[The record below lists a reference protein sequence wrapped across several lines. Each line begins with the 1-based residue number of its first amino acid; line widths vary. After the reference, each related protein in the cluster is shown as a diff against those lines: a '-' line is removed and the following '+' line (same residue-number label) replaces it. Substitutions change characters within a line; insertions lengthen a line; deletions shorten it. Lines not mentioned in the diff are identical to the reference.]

1 MNHLGM
7 RLAAALS
14 GGLLVATL
22 GACGGGSTVD
32 DDASG
37 GGGGTAPPLVTVD
50 AGYVS
55 AVDQLGLPIALEI
68 GAFEE
73 QGLDVRLADPFPT
86 GVDSLNAL
94 QAGDVDFVQVGT
106 PAIGAAQRGLD
117 LVLLGN
123 YSGSASKRA
132 IDDTMAVVAR
142 PGSGISGADLT
153 TLRGKRIGVS
163 VGSIN
168 HLYLIGLLQEL
179 QVPVGEVEIVNTAP
193 PDMPVALQTSGID
206 AAIVW
211 DPWPITIRQQVPG
224 SEEVVR
230 GGGYIPYVGY
240 IVALREFVEQNPD
253 VVERFLTARAAADK
267 WMRDNPEDA
276 AEAATRW
283 LPGTELAVAQE
294 AMQYNVAQLD
304 PRFSACNYV
313 ALDTVAQMLAE
324 QGVTQPGFTVGDR
337 FLPGPITSVAAGS
350 PDLFEDLPPI
360 PDAARVD
367 DGFSYD
373 RDAALAACPAT

>member
-1 MNHLGM
+1 MSHLN
-7 RLAAALS
+7 RLAALA
-14 GGLLVATL
+14 GGPLVLLLA
-22 GACGGGSTVD
+22 ACGSGATVD
-32 DDASG
+32 EDATG
-37 GGGGTAPPLVTVD
+37 GDAPQLVTVD

-55 AVDQLGLPIALEI
+55 AVDQIGLPIALEI

-73 QGLDVRLADPFPT
+73 QGLDVRLSQPFPT

-94 QAGDVDFVQVGT
+94 QAGEVDFVQVGT

-117 LVLLGN
+117 IVLLGN
-123 YSGSASKRA
+123 YSGSATRRA
-132 IDDTMAVVAR
+132 VDDTMAVVTR
-142 PGSGISGADLT
+142 PDSGISGADLT
-153 TLRGKRIGVS
+153 TVRGKRVGVS

-168 HLYLIGLLQEL
+168 HLYLIGLLQAL
-179 QVPVGEVEIVNTAP
+179 QIPVAEVEIVNTAP

-211 DPWPITIRQQVPG
+211 DPWPITIQQQVPG
-224 SEEVVR
+224 AEQVVR

-240 IVALREFVEQNPD
+240 IVAMRDFVEQNPD
-253 VVERFLTARAAADK
+253 VVERFLTARAVADR
-267 WMRDNPEDA
+267 WMRDNPDQA

-283 LPGTELAVAQE
+283 LPGTELGVAQQ

-324 QGVTQPGFTVGDR
+324 QGVTQPGFAVADR
-337 FLPGPITSVAAGS
+337 FVPGPITTVMAER
-350 PDLFEDLPPI
+350 PELFDDLPAI
-360 PDAARVD
+360 PEAARIGAD
-367 DGFSYD
+367 FAYD
-373 RDAALAACPAT
+373 RDAALAACPTT

>member
-1 MNHLGM
+1 MNHLS
-7 RLAAALS
+7 RLAVLV
-14 GGLLVATL
+14 GGPLVLLLA
-22 GACGGGSTVD
+22 ACGGGATVEE
-32 DDASG
+32 DATG
-37 GGGGTAPPLVTVD
+37 GAAPQLVTVD

-73 QGLDVRLADPFPT
+73 QGLDVRLSQPFPT

-94 QAGDVDFVQVGT
+94 QAGEVDFVQVGT

-123 YSGSASKRA
+123 YSGSATKRA
-132 IDDTMAVVAR
+132 VDDTMAVVAR
-142 PGSGISGADLT
+142 PGSGISSDDLA

-163 VGSIN
+163 IGSIN
-168 HLYLIGLLQEL
+168 HLYLIGLLQDL
-179 QVPVGEVEIVNTAP
+179 QIPVSDVEVVNTAP

-211 DPWPITIRQQVPG
+211 DPWPITIRVQVEG
-224 SEEVVR
+224 AEQVVR

-240 IVALREFVEQNPD
+240 IVAMREFVEQNPD
-253 VVERFLTARAAADK
+253 VVERFLTARAAADR
-267 WMRDNPEDA
+267 WMRDNPDEA

-283 LPGTELAVAQE
+283 LPGTELGVAQE

-324 QGVTQPGFTVGDR
+324 QGVTQPGFEVADR
-337 FLPGPITSVAAGS
+337 FVPGPITTVMSKR
-350 PDLFEDLPPI
+350 PELFDDLPEI
-360 PDAARVD
+360 PEAARIGP
-367 DGFSYD
+367 GFTYD

>member
-1 MNHLGM
+1 MSHLN
-7 RLAAALS
+7 RLAVLA
-14 GGLLVATL
+14 GGPLVLLLA
-22 GACGGGSTVD
+22 ACGSGATVD
-32 DDASG
+32 EDATG
-37 GGGGTAPPLVTVD
+37 GDAPQLVTVD

-55 AVDQLGLPIALEI
+55 AVDQIGLPIALEI

-73 QGLDVRLADPFPT
+73 QGLDVRLSQPFPT

-94 QAGDVDFVQVGT
+94 QAGEVDFVQVGT

-117 LVLLGN
+117 IVLLGN
-123 YSGSASKRA
+123 YSGSATRRA
-132 IDDTMAVVAR
+132 VDDTMAVVTR
-142 PGSGISGADLT
+142 PDSGISGADLT
-153 TLRGKRIGVS
+153 TVRGKRVGVS

-168 HLYLIGLLQEL
+168 HLYLIGLLQAL
-179 QVPVGEVEIVNTAP
+179 QIPVAEVEIVNTAP

-211 DPWPITIRQQVPG
+211 DPWPITIQQQVPG
-224 SEEVVR
+224 AEQVVR

-240 IVALREFVEQNPD
+240 IVAMRDFVEQNPD
-253 VVERFLTARAAADK
+253 VVERFLTARAVADR
-267 WMRDNPEDA
+267 WMRDNPDQA

-283 LPGTELAVAQE
+283 LPGTELGVAQQ

-324 QGVTQPGFTVGDR
+324 QGVTQPGFAVADR
-337 FLPGPITSVAAGS
+337 FVPGPITTVMAER
-350 PDLFEDLPPI
+350 PELFDDLPAI
-360 PDAARVD
+360 PEAARIGAD
-367 DGFSYD
+367 FAYD
-373 RDAALAACPAT
+373 RDAALAACPTT

>member
-1 MNHLGM
+1 MMSHHSM
-7 RLAAALS
+7 RRLAVMAAAP
-14 GGLLVATL
+14 LVAL
-22 GACGGGSTVD
+22 LAACGGGATVD
-32 DDASG
+32 DDATG
-37 GGGGTAPPLVTVD
+37 GQTAQLVTVD

-55 AVDQLGLPIALEI
+55 AVDQIGLPIALEV

-73 QGLDVRLADPFPT
+73 QGLDVRLAQPFPT

-94 QAGDVDFVQVGT
+94 QAGEVDFVQVGT

-123 YSGSASKRA
+123 YSGSASRRA

-142 PGSGISGADLT
+142 PGSGIIGDDLA

-179 QVPVGEVEIVNTAP
+179 QIPMSEVELVNTAP

-211 DPWPITIRQQVPG
+211 DPWPITIREQVEG
-224 SEEVVR
+224 AEEVVR

-240 IVALREFVEQNPD
+240 IVAMREFVEQNPD

-267 WMRDNPEDA
+267 WMRDNPDKA

-283 LPGTELAVAQE
+283 LPGTELGVAQE

-304 PRFSACNYV
+304 PRFSACNY
-313 ALDTVAQMLAE
+313 AAMDTVAQLLAE
-324 QGVTQPGFTVGDR
+324 QGVTQPGFEVADR
-337 FLPGPITSVAAGS
+337 FVPGPITTVMSER
-350 PDLFEDLPPI
+350 PELFDDLPAI
-360 PDAARVD
+360 PEAAHIGA
-367 DGFSYD
+367 GFAYD
-373 RDAALAACPAT
+373 RDAALAACPAA

>member
-1 MNHLGM
+1 MNQLST
-7 RLAAALS
+7 RRVAVLA
-14 GGLLVATL
+14 GGPLVVLLA
-22 GACGGGSTVD
+22 ACGGGSTVD

-37 GGGGTAPPLVTVD
+37 GGGTAQLVTVD

-73 QGLDVRLADPFPT
+73 QGLDVRLSQPFPT

-94 QAGDVDFVQVGT
+94 QAGEVDFIQVGT

-123 YSGSASKRA
+123 YSGSASRRA
-132 IDDTMAVVAR
+132 VDDTMAVVAR
-142 PGSGISGADLT
+142 PDSGISGGDLT

-179 QVPVGEVEIVNTAP
+179 QIPVSDVEVVNTAP

-211 DPWPITIRQQVPG
+211 DPWPITIREQVEG
-224 SEEVVR
+224 AEQVVR

-240 IVALREFVEQNPD
+240 IVAMREFVEQNPD
-253 VVERFLTARAAADK
+253 VVKRFLAARAAADR
-267 WMRDNPEDA
+267 WMRDNPDDA
-276 AEAATRW
+276 ADAATRW
-283 LPGTELAVAQE
+283 LPGTELGVAQE
-294 AMQYNVAQLD
+294 AMQYNGAQLD

-337 FLPGPITSVAAGS
+337 FVPGPITTLMADR
-350 PDLFEDLPPI
+350 PELFDDLPEI

-367 DGFSYD
+367 TGFAYD

>member
-1 MNHLGM
+1 MSHLS
-7 RLAAALS
+7 RLAVGPLAL
-14 GGLLVATL
+14 LLA
-22 GACGGGSTVD
+22 ACGGGATVD
-32 DDASG
+32 EDATG
-37 GGGGTAPPLVTVD
+37 GGAPQLVTVD

-73 QGLDVRLADPFPT
+73 QGLDVRLSQPFPT

-94 QAGDVDFVQVGT
+94 QAGEVDFVQVGT

-123 YSGSASKRA
+123 YSGSASRRA
-132 IDDTMAVVAR
+132 VDDTMAVVAR
-142 PGSGISGADLT
+142 PGSGISGDDLT
-153 TLRGKRIGVS
+153 TLRGRRIGVS
-163 VGSIN
+163 IGSIN
-168 HLYLIGLLQEL
+168 HLYLIGLLQDL
-179 QVPVGEVEIVNTAP
+179 QIPVSEVEVVNTAP

-211 DPWPITIRQQVPG
+211 DPWPITIREQVEG
-224 SEEVVR
+224 AEQVVR

-240 IVALREFVEQNPD
+240 IVAMREFVEQNPD
-253 VVERFLTARAAADK
+253 VVERFLTARAAADR
-267 WMRDNPEDA
+267 WMRDNPDDA

-283 LPGTELAVAQE
+283 LPGTELGVAQE

-324 QGVTQPGFTVGDR
+324 QGVTQPGFEVADR
-337 FLPGPITSVAAGS
+337 FVPGPITTVMSKR
-350 PDLFEDLPPI
+350 PELFDDLPEI
-360 PDAARVD
+360 PEAARIGPD
-367 DGFSYD
+367 FTYD
-373 RDAALAACPAT
+373 REAALAACPAT

>member
-1 MNHLGM
+1 MNH
-7 RLAAALS
+7 RKSHRVAALA
-14 GGLLVATL
+14 GTALLGLLA
-22 GACGGGSTVD
+22 ACGGGSTVD

-37 GGGGTAPPLVTVD
+37 GSAPQLVTVD

-55 AVDQLGLPIALEI
+55 AVDQIGLPIALEI

-73 QGLDVRLADPFPT
+73 QGLDVRLAQPFPT

-94 QAGDVDFVQVGT
+94 QAGEVDFVQVGT

-117 LVLLGN
+117 IVLLGN

-153 TLRGKRIGVS
+153 TLRGKRVGVS

-168 HLYLIGLLQEL
+168 HLYLIGLLQQL
-179 QVPVGEVEIVNTAP
+179 QMPVSEVEIVNTAP

-211 DPWPITIRQQVPG
+211 DPWPITITRQVQG

-230 GGGYIPYVGY
+230 GGGHIPYVGY
-240 IVALREFVEQNPD
+240 IVAMREFVEQNPD

-267 WMRDNPEDA
+267 WMRDNPEEA

-283 LPGTELAVAQE
+283 LPGTELEVAQQ
-294 AMQYNVAQLD
+294 AMGYNVAQLD
-304 PRFSACNYV
+304 PRFSACNY
-313 ALDTVAQMLAE
+313 AAMDTVAQLLAE
-324 QGVTQPGFTVGDR
+324 QGVTQPGFDVADR
-337 FLPGPITSVAAGS
+337 FVPGPITTVMAER
-350 PDLFEDLPPI
+350 PDLFDDLPAI
-360 PDAARVD
+360 PEAARIAAD
-367 DGFSYD
+367 FAYD
-373 RDAALAACPAT
+373 RDAALAACPAA

>member
-1 MNHLGM
+1 MSHHKM
-7 RLAAALS
+7 RRLAVAP
-14 GGLLVATL
+14 LVAL
-22 GACGGGSTVD
+22 LAACGGGATIG
-32 DDASG
+32 DDATG
-37 GGGGTAPPLVTVD
+37 GGQTAQLVTVD

-55 AVDQLGLPIALEI
+55 AVDQIGLPIALEI

-73 QGLDVRLADPFPT
+73 QGLDVRLAQPFPT

-94 QAGDVDFVQVGT
+94 QAGEVDFVQVGT

-123 YSGSASKRA
+123 YSGSASRRA

-142 PGSGISGADLT
+142 PGSGIGGADLT
-153 TLRGKRIGVS
+153 TLRGKRIGIS

-168 HLYLIGLLQEL
+168 HLYLIGLLQDL
-179 QVPVGEVEIVNTAP
+179 QIPVSEVELVNTAP

-211 DPWPITIRQQVPG
+211 DPWPITIREQVEG
-224 SEEVVR
+224 AEEVVR
-230 GGGYIPYVGY
+230 GGGHIPYVGY
-240 IVALREFVEQNPD
+240 IVAMREFAEQNPD
-253 VVERFLTARAAADK
+253 VVERFLAARAAADK
-267 WMRDNPEDA
+267 WMRDNPDKA

-283 LPGTELAVAQE
+283 LPGTELGVAQE

-304 PRFSACNYV
+304 PRFSACNY
-313 ALDTVAQMLAE
+313 AAMDTVAQLLTE
-324 QGVTQPGFTVGDR
+324 QGVTQPGFEVADR
-337 FLPGPITSVAAGS
+337 FVPGPITKILSER
-350 PDLFEDLPPI
+350 PDLFDDLPPI
-360 PDAARVD
+360 PEAARIGA
-367 DGFSYD
+367 GFTYD

>member
-1 MNHLGM
+1 MSHLS
-7 RLAAALS
+7 RLAVGPLV
-14 GGLLVATL
+14 LLLA
-22 GACGGGSTVD
+22 ACGGGATVD
-32 DDASG
+32 EDATG
-37 GGGGTAPPLVTVD
+37 GDAPQLVTVD

-73 QGLDVRLADPFPT
+73 QGLDVRLSQPFPT

-94 QAGDVDFVQVGT
+94 QAGEVDFVQVGT

-123 YSGSASKRA
+123 YSGSATKRA
-132 IDDTMAVVAR
+132 VDDTMAVVAR
-142 PGSGISGADLT
+142 PGSGISGDDLA

-163 VGSIN
+163 IGSIN
-168 HLYLIGLLQEL
+168 HLYLIGLLQDL
-179 QVPVGEVEIVNTAP
+179 QIPVSEVEVVNTAP

-211 DPWPITIRQQVPG
+211 DPWPITIREQVEG
-224 SEEVVR
+224 AEQVVR

-240 IVALREFVEQNPD
+240 IVAMREFVEQNPD
-253 VVERFLTARAAADK
+253 VVERFLTARAAADR
-267 WMRDNPEDA
+267 WMRDNPDEA

-283 LPGTELAVAQE
+283 LPGTELGVAQE

-324 QGVTQPGFTVGDR
+324 QGVTQPGFEVAER
-337 FLPGPITSVAAGS
+337 FVPGPITTVMAER
-350 PDLFEDLPPI
+350 PELFDDLPAI
-360 PDAARVD
+360 PEAARIGAD
-367 DGFSYD
+367 FAYD
-373 RDAALAACPAT
+373 REAALAACPTT

>member
-1 MNHLGM
+1 MSHLN
-7 RLAAALS
+7 RLAVLA
-14 GGLLVATL
+14 GGPLVLLLA
-22 GACGGGSTVD
+22 ACGSGATVD
-32 DDASG
+32 EDATG
-37 GGGGTAPPLVTVD
+37 GGAPQLVTVD

-55 AVDQLGLPIALEI
+55 AVDQIGLPIALEI

-73 QGLDVRLADPFPT
+73 QGLDVRLSQPFPT

-94 QAGDVDFVQVGT
+94 QAGEVDFVQVGT

-117 LVLLGN
+117 IVLLGN
-123 YSGSASKRA
+123 YSGSATRRA
-132 IDDTMAVVAR
+132 VDDTMAVVTR
-142 PGSGISGADLT
+142 PDSGISGADLT
-153 TLRGKRIGVS
+153 TVRGKRVGVS

-168 HLYLIGLLQEL
+168 HLYLIGLLQAL
-179 QVPVGEVEIVNTAP
+179 QIPVAEVEIVNTAP

-211 DPWPITIRQQVPG
+211 DPWPITIQQQVPG
-224 SEEVVR
+224 AEQVVR

-240 IVALREFVEQNPD
+240 IVAMRDFVEQNPD
-253 VVERFLTARAAADK
+253 VVERFLTARAVADR
-267 WMRDNPEDA
+267 WMRDNPDQA

-283 LPGTELAVAQE
+283 LPGTELGVAQQ

-324 QGVTQPGFTVGDR
+324 QGVTQPGFAVADR
-337 FLPGPITSVAAGS
+337 FVPGPITTVMAER
-350 PDLFEDLPPI
+350 PELFDDLPPI
-360 PDAARVD
+360 PEAARIGAD
-367 DGFSYD
+367 FAYD
-373 RDAALAACPAT
+373 RDAALAACPTT

>member
-1 MNHLGM
+1 MSHLN
-7 RLAAALS
+7 RLAVLA
-14 GGLLVATL
+14 GGPLVLLLA
-22 GACGGGSTVD
+22 ACGSGATVD
-32 DDASG
+32 EDATG
-37 GGGGTAPPLVTVD
+37 GDAPQLVTVD

-55 AVDQLGLPIALEI
+55 AVDQIGLPIALEI

-73 QGLDVRLADPFPT
+73 QGLDVRLSQPFPT

-94 QAGDVDFVQVGT
+94 QAGEVDFVQVGT

-117 LVLLGN
+117 IVLLGN
-123 YSGSASKRA
+123 YSGSATRRA
-132 IDDTMAVVAR
+132 VDDTMAVVTR
-142 PGSGISGADLT
+142 PDSGISGADLT
-153 TLRGKRIGVS
+153 TVRGKRVGVS

-168 HLYLIGLLQEL
+168 HLYLIGLLQAL
-179 QVPVGEVEIVNTAP
+179 QIPVAEVEIVNTAP

-211 DPWPITIRQQVPG
+211 DPWPITIQQQVPG
-224 SEEVVR
+224 AEQVVR

-240 IVALREFVEQNPD
+240 IVAMRDFVEQNPD
-253 VVERFLTARAAADK
+253 VVERFLTARAVADR
-267 WMRDNPEDA
+267 WMRDNPDEA

-283 LPGTELAVAQE
+283 LPGTELGVAQQ

-324 QGVTQPGFTVGDR
+324 QGVTQPGFAVADR
-337 FLPGPITSVAAGS
+337 FVPGPITTVMAER
-350 PDLFEDLPPI
+350 PELFDDLPAI
-360 PDAARVD
+360 PEAARIGAD
-367 DGFSYD
+367 FAYD
-373 RDAALAACPAT
+373 RDAALAACPTT

>member
-1 MNHLGM
+1 MNH
-7 RLAAALS
+7 RLTRRVAALAV
-14 GGLLVATL
+14 GPFVVLFA
-22 GACGGGSTVD
+22 ACGSGSTVD

-37 GGGGTAPPLVTVD
+37 GAAPQLVTVD

-55 AVDQLGLPIALEI
+55 AVDQIGLPVALEI

-73 QGLDVRLADPFPT
+73 QGLDVRLAQPFPT
-86 GVDSLNAL
+86 GVDSLGAL

-117 LVLLGN
+117 IVLLGN
-123 YSGSASKRA
+123 YSGSATKRA

-142 PGSGISGADLT
+142 PGSGISGADLA
-153 TLRGKRIGVS
+153 TLRGKRVGVS

-168 HLYLIGLLQEL
+168 HLYLIGLLQGL
-179 QVPVGEVEIVNTAP
+179 QIPVSAVEIVNTAP
-193 PDMPVALQTSGID
+193 PDMPVALQTAGID
-206 AAIVW
+206 AAIGW

-224 SEEVVR
+224 SEEIVR
-230 GGGYIPYVGY
+230 GGGHIPYVGY
-240 IVALREFVEQNPD
+240 IVAMREFVEQNPD
-253 VVERFLTARAAADK
+253 VVHRFLTARASADK
-267 WMRDNPEDA
+267 WMRDNPGEA

-337 FLPGPITSVAAGS
+337 FLPGPITTVMTDR
-350 PDLFEDLPPI
+350 PELFDDLPPI

-367 DGFSYD
+367 AGFAYD

>member
-1 MNHLGM
+1 VNH
-7 RLAAALS
+7 RKPHRAAALAAGAVMVLS
-14 GGLLVATL
+14 A
-22 GACGGGSTVD
+22 ACGGGATVD

-37 GGGGTAPPLVTVD
+37 GTAPQLVTVD

-73 QGLDVRLADPFPT
+73 QGLDVRLAQPFPT

-94 QAGDVDFVQVGT
+94 QAGEVDFVQVGT
-106 PAIGAAQRGLD
+106 PAIGAVQRGLD
-117 LVLLGN
+117 VVLLGS

-142 PGSGISGADLT
+142 PGSGISAADLA

-168 HLYLIGLLQEL
+168 HLYLIGLLNDL
-179 QVPVGEVEIVNTAP
+179 QIPVADVEIVNTAP
-193 PDMPVALQTSGID
+193 PDMPVALQTSGLD

-211 DPWPITIRQQVPG
+211 DPWPITIRQQVEG
-224 SEEVVR
+224 SEEIVR
-230 GGGYIPYVGY
+230 GGGHIPYVGY
-240 IVALREFVEQNPD
+240 IVAMREFVEQNPD
-253 VVERFLTARAAADK
+253 VVQRFLVARATADK
-267 WMRDNPEDA
+267 WMRDNPDEA

-283 LPGTELAVAQE
+283 LPGTEPAVAQE

-304 PRFSACNYV
+304 PRFSACNYT

-324 QGVTQPGFTVGDR
+324 QGVTQPGFTVDDR
-337 FLPGPITSVAAGS
+337 FVPGPITTVMAER
-350 PDLFEDLPPI
+350 PDLFDDLPPI
-360 PDAARVD
+360 PESARID
-367 DGFSYD
+367 DGYTYD
-373 RDAALAACPAT
+373 RDAALAACPAA

>member
-1 MNHLGM
+1 MSHLS
-7 RLAAALS
+7 RLAVGPLV
-14 GGLLVATL
+14 LLLA
-22 GACGGGSTVD
+22 ACGGGATVD
-32 DDASG
+32 EDATG
-37 GGGGTAPPLVTVD
+37 GGAPQLVTVD

-55 AVDQLGLPIALEI
+55 AVDQIGLPIALEI

-73 QGLDVRLADPFPT
+73 QGLDVRLSQPFPT

-94 QAGDVDFVQVGT
+94 QAGEVDFVQVGT

-123 YSGSASKRA
+123 YSGSASRRA
-132 IDDTMAVVAR
+132 VDDTMAVVAR
-142 PGSGISGADLT
+142 PGSGISGDDLA

-163 VGSIN
+163 IGSIN
-168 HLYLIGLLQEL
+168 HLYLIGLLQDL
-179 QVPVGEVEIVNTAP
+179 QIPVSEVEVVNTAP

-211 DPWPITIRQQVPG
+211 DPWPITIREQVEG
-224 SEEVVR
+224 AEQVVR

-240 IVALREFVEQNPD
+240 LVAMREFVEQNPD
-253 VVERFLTARAAADK
+253 VVERFLTARAAADR
-267 WMRDNPEDA
+267 WMRDNPDEA

-283 LPGTELAVAQE
+283 LPGTELGVAQE

-324 QGVTQPGFTVGDR
+324 QGVTQPGFEVAER
-337 FLPGPITSVAAGS
+337 FVPGPITTVMAER
-350 PDLFEDLPPI
+350 PELFDDLPEI
-360 PDAARVD
+360 PEAARIGAD
-367 DGFSYD
+367 FTYD

>member
-1 MNHLGM
+1 MSHLRDHRTAVLVGGP
-7 RLAAALS
+7 LA
-14 GGLLVATL
+14 LLLA
-22 GACGGGSTVD
+22 ACGGGATVD

-37 GGGGTAPPLVTVD
+37 GEGPQLVAVD

-55 AVDQLGLPIALEI
+55 AVDQLGLPIALET

-73 QGLDVRLADPFPT
+73 QGLDVRLAQPFPT

-94 QAGDVDFVQVGT
+94 QAGEVDFVQVGT

-123 YSGSASKRA
+123 YSGSASRRA

-142 PGSGISGADLT
+142 PGSGINGADLA

-168 HLYLIGLLQEL
+168 HLYLIGLLQDL
-179 QVPVGEVEIVNTAP
+179 QVPVGEVEVVNTAP

-211 DPWPITIRQQVPG
+211 DPWPITIEQQVQG
-224 SEEVVR
+224 AEEVVR

-240 IVALREFVEQNPD
+240 IVAMREFVEQNPD
-253 VVERFLTARAAADK
+253 IVARFLTARASADQ
-267 WMRDNPEDA
+267 WMRENPGEA

-283 LPGTELAVAQE
+283 LPGTEPEVASE

-304 PRFSACNYV
+304 PRFSACNYA

-324 QGVTQPGFTVGDR
+324 QGVTEPGFEVADR
-337 FLPGPITSVAAGS
+337 FVPGPITTVVEQR
-350 PDLFEDLPPI
+350 PELFDDLPAI
-360 PDAARVD
+360 PEPARIGPD
-367 DGFSYD
+367 FAYE
-373 RDAALAACPAT
+373 REAALAACPAT

>member
-1 MNHLGM
+1 MSHLSK
-7 RLAAALS
+7 RIAALAAGPLV
-14 GGLLVATL
+14 LLLA
-22 GACGGGSTVD
+22 ACGSGSTVED
-32 DDASG
+32 DVAGSDGAQ
-37 GGGGTAPPLVTVD
+37 LDTVR

-55 AVDQLGLPIALEI
+55 AVDQLGLPVGLEV

-73 QGLDVRLADPFPT
+73 QRLDVRLSQPFPT

-94 QAGDVDFVQVGT
+94 QAGEVDFVQVGT

-123 YSGSASKRA
+123 YSGSASRRS
-132 IDDTMAVVAR
+132 IDETMAVVAR
-142 PGSGISGADLT
+142 PGSGISADDLT

-179 QVPVGEVEIVNTAP
+179 QIPAGEVEIVNTAP
-193 PDMPVALQTSGID
+193 PDMAVALQTSGLD

-211 DPWPITIRQQVPG
+211 DPWPITITQQVQG
-224 SEEVVR
+224 AEEVTR

-240 IVALREFVEQNPD
+240 IVAMREFVDQNPD
-253 VVERFLTARAAADK
+253 VVEWFLTARAAADQ
-267 WMRDNPEDA
+267 WMRDNPDEA

-283 LPGTELAVAQE
+283 LPGTDLGVAQQ
-294 AMQYNVAQLD
+294 AMEYNVAQLD
-304 PRFSACNYV
+304 PRFSACNYA

-324 QGVTQPGFTVGDR
+324 QGVTQPGFAVADR
-337 FLPGPITSVAAGS
+337 FVPGPITTVMAER
-350 PDLFEDLPPI
+350 PELFADLPEI
-360 PDAARVD
+360 PDAARIATD
-367 DGFSYD
+367 FAYD
-373 RDAALAACPAT
+373 REAALAACPAS

>member
-1 MNHLGM
+1 MMSHLS
-7 RLAAALS
+7 RLAVLACGPLV
-14 GGLLVATL
+14 LLLA
-22 GACGGGSTVD
+22 ACGGGATVD
-32 DDASG
+32 EDATG
-37 GGGGTAPPLVTVD
+37 GAAPQLVTVD

-73 QGLDVRLADPFPT
+73 QELDVRLSQPFPT

-94 QAGDVDFVQVGT
+94 QAGEVDFVQVGT

-123 YSGSASKRA
+123 YSGSATKRA
-132 IDDTMAVVAR
+132 VDDTMAVVAR
-142 PGSGISGADLT
+142 PGSGISGDDLA

-163 VGSIN
+163 IGSIN
-168 HLYLIGLLQEL
+168 HLYLIGLLQDL
-179 QVPVGEVEIVNTAP
+179 QIPVSEVEVVNTAP

-211 DPWPITIRQQVPG
+211 DPWPITIREQVEG
-224 SEEVVR
+224 AEQVVR

-240 IVALREFVEQNPD
+240 IVAMREFVEQNPD
-253 VVERFLTARAAADK
+253 VVERFLTARAAADR
-267 WMRDNPEDA
+267 WMRDNPDEA

-283 LPGTELAVAQE
+283 LPGTELGVAQE

-324 QGVTQPGFTVGDR
+324 QGVTQPGFEVAER
-337 FLPGPITSVAAGS
+337 FVPGPITGVMAER
-350 PDLFEDLPPI
+350 PELFDDLPEI
-360 PDAARVD
+360 PEAARI
-367 DGFSYD
+367 GPAFTYD
-373 RDAALAACPAT
+373 REAALAACPAT

>member
-1 MNHLGM
+1 MSHLS
-7 RLAAALS
+7 RLAVLACGPLV
-14 GGLLVATL
+14 LLLA
-22 GACGGGSTVD
+22 ACGGDATVD
-32 DDASG
+32 EDATG
-37 GGGGTAPPLVTVD
+37 GDAPQLVTVD

-73 QGLDVRLADPFPT
+73 QGLDVRLSQPFPT

-94 QAGDVDFVQVGT
+94 QAGEVDFVQVGT

-123 YSGSASKRA
+123 YSGSASRRA
-132 IDDTMAVVAR
+132 VDDTMAVVAR
-142 PGSGISGADLT
+142 PGSGISGDDLT
-153 TLRGKRIGVS
+153 TLRGRRIGVS
-163 VGSIN
+163 IGSIN
-168 HLYLIGLLQEL
+168 HLYLIGLLQDL
-179 QVPVGEVEIVNTAP
+179 QIPVSEVEVVNTAP

-211 DPWPITIRQQVPG
+211 DPWPITIREQVEG
-224 SEEVVR
+224 AEQVVR

-240 IVALREFVEQNPD
+240 IVAMREFVEQNPD
-253 VVERFLTARAAADK
+253 VVERFLTARAAADR
-267 WMRDNPEDA
+267 WMRDNPDDA

-283 LPGTELAVAQE
+283 LPGTELGVAQE

-313 ALDTVAQMLAE
+313 ALDMVAQMLAE
-324 QGVTQPGFTVGDR
+324 QGVTQPGFTVADR
-337 FLPGPITSVAAGS
+337 FVPGPITTVMGKR
-350 PDLFEDLPPI
+350 PELFDDLPEI
-360 PDAARVD
+360 PEAARIGPD
-367 DGFSYD
+367 FTYD
-373 RDAALAACPAT
+373 REAALAACPAT

>member
-1 MNHLGM
+1 MNHLSM
-7 RLAAALS
+7 RRVTALA
-14 GGLLVATL
+14 GGPLVVLLA
-22 GACGGGSTVD
+22 ACGGGSTVD

-37 GGGGTAPPLVTVD
+37 GAAPQLVTVD

-55 AVDQLGLPIALEI
+55 AVDQIGLPVALEI

-73 QGLDVRLADPFPT
+73 QGLDVRLAQPFPT

-94 QAGDVDFVQVGT
+94 QAGEVDFVQVGT

-117 LVLLGN
+117 IVLLGN
-123 YSGSASKRA
+123 YSGSASQRA

-142 PGSGISGADLT
+142 PGSGVSGADVT
-153 TLRGKRIGVS
+153 TLRGKRVGVS

-168 HLYLIGLLQEL
+168 HLYLIGLLQGL
-179 QVPVGEVEIVNTAP
+179 QIPVSDVEIVNTAP
-193 PDMPVALQTSGID
+193 PDMPVALQTAGID
-206 AAIVW
+206 AAVVW
-211 DPWPITIRQQVPG
+211 DPWPITIREQVEG

-240 IVALREFVEQNPD
+240 IVAMREFVEQNPD
-253 VVERFLTARAAADK
+253 VVQRFLTARAAADR
-267 WMRDNPEDA
+267 WMRDNPDEA

-283 LPGTELAVAQE
+283 LPGTKPAVAQE

-304 PRFSACNYV
+304 PRFSACNY
-313 ALDTVAQMLAE
+313 AAMDTVAQMLAE
-324 QGVTQPGFTVGDR
+324 QGVTQPGFDVANR
-337 FLPGPITSVAAGS
+337 FVPGPITTVMAER
-350 PDLFEDLPPI
+350 PELFDDLPPI
-360 PDAARVD
+360 PEAARVD
-367 DGFSYD
+367 ANFAYD

>member
-1 MNHLGM
+1 MNHLST
-7 RLAAALS
+7 RRVAVLA
-14 GGLLVATL
+14 GGPLVVLLA
-22 GACGGGSTVD
+22 ACGGGSTVD

-37 GGGGTAPPLVTVD
+37 GGGTAQLVTVD

-73 QGLDVRLADPFPT
+73 QGLDVRLSQPFPT

-94 QAGDVDFVQVGT
+94 QAGEVDFVQVGT

-123 YSGSASKRA
+123 YSGSASRRA
-132 IDDTMAVVAR
+132 VDDTMAVVAR
-142 PGSGISGADLT
+142 SDSGISGADLA

-179 QVPVGEVEIVNTAP
+179 QMPVSDVEVVNTAP
-193 PDMPVALQTSGID
+193 PDMPVALQTGGID
-206 AAIVW
+206 AAIGW
-211 DPWPITIRQQVPG
+211 DPWPITIQQQVQG
-224 SEEVVR
+224 SEEIVR

-240 IVALREFVEQNPD
+240 IVAMREFVEQNAG
-253 VVERFLTARAAADK
+253 VVERFLAARSAADR
-267 WMRDNPEDA
+267 WMRDNPDDA
-276 AEAATRW
+276 ADAATRW
-283 LPGTELAVAQE
+283 LPGTELGVAKE

-313 ALDTVAQMLAE
+313 ALDTVAQMLTE

-337 FLPGPITSVAAGS
+337 FVPGPITTVMADR
-350 PDLFEDLPPI
+350 PELFDDLPEI

-367 DGFSYD
+367 TGFAYD

>member
-1 MNHLGM
+1 MSHL
-7 RLAAALS
+7 RKRTAVLAAGPLV
-14 GGLLVATL
+14 LLLA
-22 GACGGGSTVD
+22 ACGGGATVED
-32 DDASG
+32 DVAGSEGARLD
-37 GGGGTAPPLVTVD
+37 TVN

-55 AVDQLGLPIALEI
+55 AVDQIGLPIGLEI

-73 QGLDVRLADPFPT
+73 QGLDVRLSQPFPT

-94 QAGDVDFVQVGT
+94 QAGEVDFVQVGT

-123 YSGSASKRA
+123 YSGSASQRS
-132 IDDTMAVVAR
+132 IDQTMAVVAR
-142 PGSGISGADLT
+142 PDSGIDGDDLA

-163 VGSIN
+163 IGSIN

-179 QVPVGEVEIVNTAP
+179 QIPVGEVEVVNTAP

-211 DPWPITIRQQVPG
+211 DPWPITIEQQVEG

-240 IVALREFVEQNPD
+240 IVAMREFVDQNPD
-253 VVERFLTARAAADK
+253 VVQRFLAARAAADQ
-267 WMRDNPEDA
+267 WMRENPDDA

-283 LPGTELAVAQE
+283 LPGTELGVAQE

-304 PRFSACNYV
+304 PRFSACNYL

-324 QGVTQPGFTVGDR
+324 QGVTQPGFAVAER
-337 FLPGPITSVAAGS
+337 FVPGPIATVMTER
-350 PDLFEDLPPI
+350 PELFDDLPEI
-360 PDAARVD
+360 PEAARIG
-367 DGFSYD
+367 DGYTYD
-373 RDAALAACPAT
+373 RDAALTACPAE

>member
-1 MNHLGM
+1 MSHLS
-7 RLAAALS
+7 RLAVLA
-14 GGLLVATL
+14 GGPLVLLLA
-22 GACGGGSTVD
+22 ACGGGATVD
-32 DDASG
+32 EDATG
-37 GGGGTAPPLVTVD
+37 GDAPQLVTVD

-73 QGLDVRLADPFPT
+73 QGLDVRLSQPFPT

-94 QAGDVDFVQVGT
+94 QAGEVDFVQVGT

-123 YSGSASKRA
+123 YSGSASRRA
-132 IDDTMAVVAR
+132 VDDTMAVVAR
-142 PGSGISGADLT
+142 PGSGISGDDLA

-163 VGSIN
+163 IGSIN
-168 HLYLIGLLQEL
+168 HLYLIGLLQDL
-179 QVPVGEVEIVNTAP
+179 QIPVSEVEVVNTAP

-211 DPWPITIRQQVPG
+211 DPWPITIREQVEG
-224 SEEVVR
+224 AEQVVR

-240 IVALREFVEQNPD
+240 LVAMREFVEQNPD
-253 VVERFLTARAAADK
+253 VVERFLTARAAADR
-267 WMRDNPEDA
+267 WMRDNPDEA

-283 LPGTELAVAQE
+283 LPGTELGVAQE

-324 QGVTQPGFTVGDR
+324 QGVTQPGFEVAER
-337 FLPGPITSVAAGS
+337 FVPGPITTVMAER
-350 PDLFEDLPPI
+350 PELFDDLPEI
-360 PDAARVD
+360 PEAARIGAD
-367 DGFSYD
+367 FTYD

>member
-1 MNHLGM
+1 MSHLS
-7 RLAAALS
+7 RLAALA
-14 GGLLVATL
+14 GGPLVLLLA
-22 GACGGGSTVD
+22 ACGGGATVD
-32 DDASG
+32 EDATG
-37 GGGGTAPPLVTVD
+37 GDAPQLVTVD

-73 QGLDVRLADPFPT
+73 QGLDVRLSQPFPT

-94 QAGDVDFVQVGT
+94 QAGEVDFVQVGT

-123 YSGSASKRA
+123 YSGSASRRA
-132 IDDTMAVVAR
+132 VDDTMAVVAR
-142 PGSGISGADLT
+142 PGSGISGDDLA

-163 VGSIN
+163 IGSIN
-168 HLYLIGLLQEL
+168 HLYLIGLLQDL
-179 QVPVGEVEIVNTAP
+179 QIPVSEVEVVNTAP

-211 DPWPITIRQQVPG
+211 DPWPITIREQVEG
-224 SEEVVR
+224 AEQVVR

-240 IVALREFVEQNPD
+240 LVAMREFVEQNPD
-253 VVERFLTARAAADK
+253 VVERFLTARAAADR
-267 WMRDNPEDA
+267 WMRDNPDEA

-283 LPGTELAVAQE
+283 LPGTELGVAQE

-324 QGVTQPGFTVGDR
+324 QGVTQPGFEVAER
-337 FLPGPITSVAAGS
+337 FVPGPITTVMAER
-350 PDLFEDLPPI
+350 PELFDDLPEI
-360 PDAARVD
+360 PEAARIGAD
-367 DGFSYD
+367 FTYD

>member
-1 MNHLGM
+1 MNHPTRRLVAA
-7 RLAAALS
+7 LAAGALVV
-14 GGLLVATL
+14 LLA
-22 GACGGGSTVD
+22 ACGGGSTVD

-37 GGGGTAPPLVTVD
+37 GDAPQLVPVD

-55 AVDQLGLPIALEI
+55 AVDQLGLPIALET

-73 QGLDVRLADPFPT
+73 QGLDVRLAQPFPT

-94 QAGDVDFVQVGT
+94 QAGEVDFVQVGT

-168 HLYLIGLLQEL
+168 HLYLIGLLQNL
-179 QVPVGEVEIVNTAP
+179 QIPVGDVQVVNTAP
-193 PDMPVALQTSGID
+193 PDMPVALQTAGID
-206 AAIVW
+206 AAIGW
-211 DPWPITIRQQVPG
+211 DPWPITIRQQVEG
-224 SEEVVR
+224 SEEVAR

-240 IVALREFVEQNPD
+240 IVAMRDFVEQNPD
-253 VVERFLTARAAADK
+253 VVQRFLTARAAADK
-267 WMRDNPEDA
+267 WMRDNPDEA

-283 LPGTELAVAQE
+283 LPGTQPAVAQE

-324 QGVTQPGFTVGDR
+324 QRVTQPGFTVGDR
-337 FLPGPITSVAAGS
+337 FVPGPITTVMAQR
-350 PDLFEDLPPI
+350 PELFDDLPPI

-367 DGFSYD
+367 DGYAYD
-373 RDAALAACPAT
+373 HDAALAACPAT

>member
-1 MNHLGM
+1 MSHLRKRTAVLTAGP
-7 RLAAALS
+7 LV
-14 GGLLVATL
+14 LLLT
-22 GACGGGSTVD
+22 ACGGGATVED
-32 DDASG
+32 DVAGSEGAQPD
-37 GGGGTAPPLVTVD
+37 TVN

-55 AVDQLGLPIALEI
+55 AVDQIGLPIGLEI

-73 QGLDVRLADPFPT
+73 QGLDVRLSQPFPT

-94 QAGDVDFVQVGT
+94 QAGEVDFVQVGT

-123 YSGSASKRA
+123 YSGSASRRS
-132 IDDTMAVVAR
+132 IDQTMAVVAR
-142 PGSGISGADLT
+142 PDSGIDGGDLA

-163 VGSIN
+163 IGSIN

-179 QVPVGEVEIVNTAP
+179 QIPVGEVEVVNTAP

-211 DPWPITIRQQVPG
+211 DPWPITIEQQVEG

-240 IVALREFVEQNPD
+240 IVAMREFVDQNPD
-253 VVERFLTARAAADK
+253 VVQRFLAARAAADQ
-267 WMRDNPEDA
+267 WMRENPDEA

-283 LPGTELAVAQE
+283 LPGTELRVAQE
-294 AMQYNVAQLD
+294 AMQYNVVQLD
-304 PRFSACNYV
+304 PRFSACNYL

-324 QGVTQPGFTVGDR
+324 QGVTEPGFAVAER
-337 FLPGPITSVAAGS
+337 FVHGPITTVMTER
-350 PDLFEDLPPI
+350 PELFDDLPEIPGAARI
-360 PDAARVD
+360 GDGFAYDPDAAMT
-367 DGFSYD
+367 
-373 RDAALAACPAT
+373 ACPEA

>member
-1 MNHLGM
+1 MSHLNRVAVLAGGPLVLL
-7 RLAAALS
+7 LAACGS
-14 GGLLVATL
+14 GA
-22 GACGGGSTVD
+22 TVD
-32 DDASG
+32 EDATG
-37 GGGGTAPPLVTVD
+37 GDAPQLVTVD

-55 AVDQLGLPIALEI
+55 AVDQIGLPIALEI

-73 QGLDVRLADPFPT
+73 QGLDVRLSQPFPT

-94 QAGDVDFVQVGT
+94 QAGEVDFVQVGT

-117 LVLLGN
+117 IVLLGN
-123 YSGSASKRA
+123 YSGSATRRA
-132 IDDTMAVVAR
+132 VDDTMAVVTR
-142 PGSGISGADLT
+142 PDSGISGADLT
-153 TLRGKRIGVS
+153 TVRGKRVGVS

-168 HLYLIGLLQEL
+168 HLYLIGLLQAL
-179 QVPVGEVEIVNTAP
+179 QIPVAEVEIVNTAP

-211 DPWPITIRQQVPG
+211 DPWPITIQQQVPG
-224 SEEVVR
+224 AEQVVR

-240 IVALREFVEQNPD
+240 IVAMRDFVEQNPD
-253 VVERFLTARAAADK
+253 VVERFLTARAVADR
-267 WMRDNPEDA
+267 WMRDNPDQA

-283 LPGTELAVAQE
+283 LPGTELGVAQQ

-324 QGVTQPGFTVGDR
+324 QGVTQPGFAVADR
-337 FLPGPITSVAAGS
+337 FVPGPITTVMAER
-350 PDLFEDLPPI
+350 PELFDDLPAI
-360 PDAARVD
+360 PEAARIGAD
-367 DGFSYD
+367 FAYD
-373 RDAALAACPAT
+373 RDAALAACPTT

>member
-1 MNHLGM
+1 MMSHLS
-7 RLAAALS
+7 RLAALA
-14 GGLLVATL
+14 GGPLVLLLA
-22 GACGGGSTVD
+22 ACGGGATVD
-32 DDASG
+32 EDATG
-37 GGGGTAPPLVTVD
+37 GGAPQLVTVD

-55 AVDQLGLPIALEI
+55 AIDQLGLPIALEI

-73 QGLDVRLADPFPT
+73 QGLDVRLSQPFPT

-94 QAGDVDFVQVGT
+94 QAGEVDFVQVGT

-123 YSGSASKRA
+123 YSGSATKRA
-132 IDDTMAVVAR
+132 VDDTMAVVAR
-142 PGSGISGADLT
+142 PGSGISGDDLA

-163 VGSIN
+163 IGSIN
-168 HLYLIGLLQEL
+168 HLYLIGLLQDL
-179 QVPVGEVEIVNTAP
+179 QIPVSEVEVVNTAP

-211 DPWPITIRQQVPG
+211 DPWPITIREQVEG
-224 SEEVVR
+224 AEQVVR

-240 IVALREFVEQNPD
+240 IVAMREFVEQNPD
-253 VVERFLTARAAADK
+253 VVERFLTARAAADR
-267 WMRDNPEDA
+267 WMRDNPDEA

-283 LPGTELAVAQE
+283 LPGTELGVAQE

-324 QGVTQPGFTVGDR
+324 QGVTQPGFEVADR
-337 FLPGPITSVAAGS
+337 FVPGPITTVMSKR
-350 PDLFEDLPPI
+350 PELFDDLPEI
-360 PDAARVD
+360 PEAARIGPD
-367 DGFSYD
+367 FTYD

>member
-1 MNHLGM
+1 VSHLS
-7 RLAAALS
+7 RLAVLA
-14 GGLLVATL
+14 GGPLVLLLA
-22 GACGGGSTVD
+22 ACGGGATVD
-32 DDASG
+32 EDVTGGDA
-37 GGGGTAPPLVTVD
+37 PQLVTVD

-55 AVDQLGLPIALEI
+55 AVDQIGLPIALEI

-73 QGLDVRLADPFPT
+73 QGLDVRLSQPFPT

-94 QAGDVDFVQVGT
+94 QAGEVDFVQVGT

-117 LVLLGN
+117 IVLLGN
-123 YSGSASKRA
+123 YSGSATRRA
-132 IDDTMAVVAR
+132 VDDTMAVVTR
-142 PGSGISGADLT
+142 PDSGISSADLAT
-153 TLRGKRIGVS
+153 VRGKRVGVS

-168 HLYLIGLLQEL
+168 HLYLIGLLQAL
-179 QVPVGEVEIVNTAP
+179 QIPVAEVEIVNTAP

-211 DPWPITIRQQVPG
+211 DPWPITIQQQVPG
-224 SEEVVR
+224 AEEVVR

-240 IVALREFVEQNPD
+240 IVAMRDFVEQNPD
-253 VVERFLTARAAADK
+253 VVERFLTARAAADR
-267 WMRDNPEDA
+267 WMRDNPDEA

-283 LPGTELAVAQE
+283 LPGTELGVAQQ

-324 QGVTQPGFTVGDR
+324 QGVTQPGFAVADR
-337 FLPGPITSVAAGS
+337 FVPGPITTVMAER
-350 PDLFEDLPPI
+350 PELFDDLPAI
-360 PDAARVD
+360 PEAARIGAD
-367 DGFSYD
+367 FAYD

>member
-1 MNHLGM
+1 MSHLS
-7 RLAAALS
+7 RLAVLA
-14 GGLLVATL
+14 GGPIVLLLA
-22 GACGGGSTVD
+22 ACGGGATVD
-32 DDASG
+32 EDATG
-37 GGGGTAPPLVTVD
+37 GDAPQLVTVD

-73 QGLDVRLADPFPT
+73 QGLDVRLSQPFPT

-94 QAGDVDFVQVGT
+94 QAGEVDFVQVGT

-123 YSGSASKRA
+123 YSGSASRRA
-132 IDDTMAVVAR
+132 VDDTMAVVAR
-142 PGSGISGADLT
+142 PGSGISGDDLA

-163 VGSIN
+163 IGSIN
-168 HLYLIGLLQEL
+168 HLYLIGLLQDL
-179 QVPVGEVEIVNTAP
+179 QIPVSEVEVVNTAP

-211 DPWPITIRQQVPG
+211 DPWPITIRVQVEG
-224 SEEVVR
+224 AEQVVR

-240 IVALREFVEQNPD
+240 IVAMREFVEQNPD
-253 VVERFLTARAAADK
+253 VVERFLTARAAADR
-267 WMRDNPEDA
+267 WMRDNPDEA

-283 LPGTELAVAQE
+283 LPGTELGVAQE

-324 QGVTQPGFTVGDR
+324 QGVTQPGFDVAER
-337 FLPGPITSVAAGS
+337 FVPGPITTVMSKR
-350 PDLFEDLPPI
+350 PELFDDLPEI
-360 PDAARVD
+360 PEAARIGAD
-367 DGFSYD
+367 FTYD
-373 RDAALAACPAT
+373 REAALAACPAT